1 MKILFY
7 SQIVAL
13 ALLTII
19 AAQTGTK
26 AISNLAHH
34 NANKGTANGY

>member
-13 ALLTII
+13 VFLTII

-34 NANKGTANGY
+34 NATQGTDQ